1 MIGRGDL
8 AWPGVPIALASA
20 ALFGASTPFAKLLLG
35 GGMDPWL
42 LAGLLYLGA
51 GIGVALVELARC
63 SFERARSEAPL
74 RRKDLPWLALITM
87 MGGILG
93 PVLLM
98 LGLTRTDASTAAL
111 LLNLEGLATMGI
123 AWILFHEPVDK
134 RLLIGAGAILAGA
147 LLLSW
152 QGDSAAF
159 GWGALAIAGACV
171 AWGFDNNLTRKLSS
185 VDPVQIATV
194 KGLVAGA
201 VNVALAIV
209 HGTTLPALSS
219 LTGAGLVGLF
229 GYGASLVLFVLALRY
244 LGTAR
249 TAAYFSCAPFVG
261 ATLSVIML
269 QELITARLIIAGL
282 LMAAGVYLHL
292 SEAHEH
298 EHAHEAVEH
307 EHRHVYDEHH
317 RHVHEAAGLPDQPH
331 SHRHRHTGL
340 VHRHPHYPDPH
351 HRHGHEVREQN
362 NNEETSR
369 TLR

>member
-1 MIGRGDL
+1 
-8 AWPGVPIALASA
+8 
-20 ALFGASTPFAKLLLG
+20 
-35 GGMDPWL
+35 
-42 LAGLLYLGA
+42 
-51 GIGVALVELARC
+51 
-63 SFERARSEAPL
+63 
-74 RRKDLPWLALITM
+74 M

-111 LLNLEGLATMGI
+111 LLNLEGLAAMGI

-249 TAAYFSCAPFVG
+249 TA
-261 ATLSVIML
+261 
-269 QELITARLIIAGL
+269 GL
-282 LMAAGVYLHL
+282 LFL
-292 SEAHEH
+292 
-298 EHAHEAVEH
+298 
-307 EHRHVYDEHH
+307 R
-317 RHVHEAAGLPDQPH
+317 P
-331 SHRHRHTGL
+331 
-340 VHRHPHYPDPH
+340 VHRCDALRVNAPGADHGAPDH
-351 HRHGHEVREQN
+351 CGIAHGGRRLPASVRS
-362 NNEETSR
+362 TR
-369 TLR
+369 ARARA

>member
-1 MIGRGDL
+1 
-8 AWPGVPIALASA
+8 
-20 ALFGASTPFAKLLLG
+20 
-35 GGMDPWL
+35 
-42 LAGLLYLGA
+42 
-51 GIGVALVELARC
+51 
-63 SFERARSEAPL
+63 
-74 RRKDLPWLALITM
+74 
-87 MGGILG
+87 
-93 PVLLM
+93 
-98 LGLTRTDASTAAL
+98 LTRTDASTAAL

-249 TAAYFSCAPFVG
+249 TAAYFSCAPFIG
-261 ATLSVIML
+261 ATLSVLML

-307 EHRHVYDEHH
+307 M
-317 RHVHEAAGLPDQPH
+317 
-331 SHRHRHTGL
+331 STGTSTTSTIGTFTKRL
-340 VHRHPHYPDPH
+340 GCR
-351 HRHGHEVREQN
+351 
-362 NNEETSR
+362 TSR
-369 TLR
+369 IHTAIATPGWFTGTRITRIRITGTGMKCENRIIMKCENRIIMKCENRIIMKKLVICGGSRFCLLRS